1 MSQDRYPDLTF
12 AVVMVGVEEVS
23 RVMIHFLNDSFLEL
37 LPGVAPSL
45 LSMVTSRAIGEG
57 GRKDI
62 MLCFPPAPG
71 PKWMKVVGNVLWK
84 QGLV

>member
-1 MSQDRYPDLTF
+1 MSQGRYPDLTF

-23 RVMIHFLNDSFLEL
+23 RVMIHFLHDSFLEL

-45 LSMVTSRAIGEG
+45 HSTVTSRAVGEG

-62 MLCFPPAPG
+62 KLCSPPAPG
-71 PKWMKVVGNVLWK
+71 AKWMKVVGNVLWK
-84 QGLV
+84 QGRV